1 MPLGPGSSSQPETAT
16 VRLSIAC
23 LGAYVILDAVAC
35 LEPGV
40 SVGDH
45 WSALIAPGAVL
56 GGIAWAY
63 PGMRAGLRVFACL
76 TLAFLATIAAGVS
89 VAHATTEGLDAVDLA
104 GFLLFAAAG
113 ALLAV
118 GVLVGWQTR
127 RADGHRYI
135 RRTLIGVAGLVFAFE
150 VLVPIGLA
158 WIGTHRPAEP
168 PDPADLGRPYTAV
181 NVFTADGLDL
191 TAWYVPS
198 ENGAAVITYPSR
210 SGSDEQARMLADAGF
225 GVLAL
230 DMRGYGESDGDPN
243 AYGWA
248 SEPDLDAA
256 VDFLAR
262 QPGVDPQRIGALG
275 LSVGGE
281 QVIDAAASDRDL
293 RAVVS
298 EGAGERSIRET
309 LLFGAP
315 AALVIPQQAILT
327 AAVAVF
333 SGDGVPPPLDDQA
346 AAVAPNALF
355 LISAENGGGGEELND
370 RYFDAARQPKEF
382 WEIPGATHTGG
393 IDTQPDEYRR
403 RVLEFFDHNL
413 PQR

>member
-1 MPLGPGSSSQPETAT
+1 M
-16 VRLSIAC
+16 
-23 LGAYVILDAVAC
+23 ILDSVAC
-35 LEPGV
+35 REPGV

-45 WSALIAPGAVL
+45 WSALIVPIAMLGA
-56 GGIAWAY
+56 IAWAY
-63 PGMRAGLRVFACL
+63 PGMRAGLRVLTCL
-76 TLAFLATIAAGVS
+76 SLALLAAVAAGVS
-89 VAHATTEGLDAVDLA
+89 VAHATTEGLDVVDLA
-104 GFLLFAAAG
+104 GFLLFVAAG

-118 GVLVGWQTR
+118 GMLVGWQTR
-127 RADGHRYI
+127 RADGRRYI
-135 RRTLIGVAGLVFAFE
+135 RRALIGVAGLVFAFE
-150 VLVPIGLA
+150 VLVPIALA

-181 NVFTADGLDL
+181 NVSTVDGLDL

-198 ENGAAVITYPSR
+198 KNGAAVITYPSR
-210 SGSDEQARMLADAGF
+210 SGSEEQARMLADAGY

-243 AYGWA
+243 AYGWG
-248 SEPDLDAA
+248 SEPDLEAA
-256 VDFLAR
+256 ADFLAR

-281 QVIDAAASDRDL
+281 QAIDAAASDRDL

-346 AAVAPNALF
+346 AAVTPNALF

-370 RYFDAARQPKEF
+370 RYFDAAGRPKEF

-393 IDTQPDEYRR
+393 IDAQPDEYRR
-403 RVLEFFDHNL
+403 RVVEFFDRNL
-413 PQR
+413 PPR

>member
-1 MPLGPGSSSQPETAT
+1 MPLRPGSSSQPETAT

-45 WSALIAPGAVL
+45 SSALIAPVAVL
-56 GGIAWAY
+56 GGFAWAY
-63 PGMRAGLRVFACL
+63 PGMRAGLRVLACL
-76 TLAFLATIAAGVS
+76 SLASLATVAAGVS

-104 GFLLFAAAG
+104 GFLLFAVAG

-168 PDPADLGRPYTAV
+168 PGSADLGRPYTAV
-181 NVFTADGLDL
+181 TVPTADGLDL
-191 TAWYVPS
+191 TALYVPS
-198 ENGAAVITYPSR
+198 ENGATVITYPSR
-210 SGSDEQARMLADAGF
+210 SGSDGQARMLADADF

-243 AYGWA
+243 AYGWG
-248 SEPDLDAA
+248 SEQDLEAA

-262 QPGVDPQRIGALG
+262 QPRVDPQRIGAQAFP
-275 LSVGGE
+275 S
-281 QVIDAAASDRDL
+281 AASR
-293 RAVVS
+293 
-298 EGAGERSIRET
+298 
-309 LLFGAP
+309 
-315 AALVIPQQAILT
+315 
-327 AAVAVF
+327 
-333 SGDGVPPPLDDQA
+333 
-346 AAVAPNALF
+346 
-355 LISAENGGGGEELND
+355 
-370 RYFDAARQPKEF
+370 
-382 WEIPGATHTGG
+382 
-393 IDTQPDEYRR
+393 
-403 RVLEFFDHNL
+403 
-413 PQR
+413 